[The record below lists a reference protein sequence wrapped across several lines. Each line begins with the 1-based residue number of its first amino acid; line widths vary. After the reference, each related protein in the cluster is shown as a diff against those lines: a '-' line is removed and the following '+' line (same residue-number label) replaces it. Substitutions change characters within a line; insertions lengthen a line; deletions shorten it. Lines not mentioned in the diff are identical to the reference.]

1 MQNVKLEKVNAIKHN
16 ISTII
21 LLDKDASLDVK
32 GLTDEERF
40 YIQKEFDN
48 KSTQI
53 FLNRYTEWVI
63 IQTFDKSRKTSQI
76 KEQLRKEGASASR
89 YIRQTKAEEVQIIDY
104 CGNPSFIKAFVEGLL
119 LGNYQFNKYRK
130 DPSEKE
136 SSLST
141 IYVLSF
147 DMIQKD
153 WDRLNNI
160 IQAVYFTRDL
170 VNEPPTILTAVT
182 LANEFSKIA
191 RDAGLQIEVLD
202 KAKIEELKMTG
213 LLAVNRGSVIP
224 PTFTILTWKPEKA
237 RNSKAIVLVGKGIVY
252 DTGGYSLKPTPDSM
266 DSMKSDMAGAATVAS
281 VMYAIAK
288 NNLPVYCIALIPSTD
303 NHIGASAYMP
313 GDIIT
318 YSDGT
323 SVEVMNTDAE
333 GRLILADA
341 LLYAKQLDPE
351 MLVTIATLTGSAH
364 KAIGTQGMVG
374 MGNIPEETIQKFV
387 QAGEEEY
394 ERIAVFPFWDEYKDS
409 LKSEIADLK
418 NIGGGNAGAIT
429 AGKFLEHFTD
439 YPFFHLDIAG
449 VAFFSRADSYRA
461 SGGTGIG
468 VRLLYHFL
476 ENFSK
481 LR

>member
-1 MQNVKLEKVNAIKHN
+1 MQNVKLEKITGIKQHIN
-16 ISTII
+16 TLI
-21 LLDKDASLDVK
+21 LLDKEASLEVK
-32 GLTDEERF
+32 GLTDEEQQYVR
-40 YIQKEFDN
+40 KEFDN
-48 KSTQI
+48 KVTQI
-53 FLNRYTEWVI
+53 ILNRYTEWVI

-89 YIRQTKAEEVQIIDY
+89 YIRQTKAEEIQIIDD
-104 CGNPSFIKAFVEGLL
+104 CGNPSFIKALVEGIL
-119 LGNYQFNKYRK
+119 LGNYQFNKYLK

-136 SSLST
+136 SKLRTINILS
-141 IYVLSF
+141 V
-147 DMIQKD
+147 DMLQKD
-153 WDRLNNI
+153 WDQLSNV
-160 IQAVYFTRDL
+160 IQAVYCTRDL
-170 VNEPPTILTAVT
+170 VNEPPTALTAVALT
-182 LANEFSKIA
+182 EEFAKLAK
-191 RDAGLQIEVLD
+191 DAGLQIDVMD
-202 KAKIEELKMTG
+202 KARIEALHMNG
-213 LLAVNRGSVIP
+213 LLAVNRGSIIP
-224 PTFTILTWKPEKA
+224 PTFTVLTWKPEKTI
-237 RNSKAIVLVGKGIVY
+237 NSKPIVLVGKGITY

-266 DSMKSDMAGAATVAS
+266 DYMKSDMAGSATVAS

-288 NNLPVYCIALIPSTD
+288 NNLPVYCMALIPSTD

-341 LLYAKQLDPE
+341 LLYAKQLNPE
-351 MLVTIATLTGSAH
+351 LLITIATLTGSAH
-364 KAIGTQGMVG
+364 KAIGSQGMVG
-374 MGNIPEETIQKFV
+374 MGNLPDETIQKLV
-387 QAGEEEY
+387 QAGEEEH

-409 LKSEIADLK
+409 LKSDIADLK

-449 VAFFSRADSYRA
+449 VAFFSKTNSYHS

-481 LR
+481 LQ

>member
-1 MQNVKLEKVNAIKHN
+1 MQNVKLEKINGIKQHTN
-16 ISTII
+16 TLI
-21 LLDKDASLDVK
+21 LLDKEASLEVK
-32 GLTDEERF
+32 GLTDEERQ
-40 YIQKEFDN
+40 YVQKEFDN
-48 KSTQI
+48 KRTQI
-53 FLNRYTEWVI
+53 ILNRYTEWVI

-76 KEQLRKEGASASR
+76 KELLRKEGASASR
-89 YIRQTKAEEVQIIDY
+89 YIRQAKAEEVQIIDD
-104 CGNPSFIKAFVEGLL
+104 CGNPAFIKAFVEGIL
-119 LGNYQFNKYRK
+119 LGNYQFNKYLK
-130 DPSEKE
+130 DPSEKD
-136 SSLST
+136 SNLRT

-147 DMIQKD
+147 DITQKD
-153 WDRLNNI
+153 WDRLSNV
-160 IQAVYFTRDL
+160 IQAVYYTRDL
-170 VNEPPTILTAVT
+170 VNEPPTALTAVAMADEFAK
-182 LANEFSKIA
+182 LAK
-191 RDAGLQIEVLD
+191 DAGLHIEVMD
-202 KAKIEELKMTG
+202 KAKIETLRMNG
-213 LLAVNRGSVIP
+213 LLAVNRGSIIP
-224 PTFTILTWKPEKA
+224 PTFTVLTWKPEKA
-237 RNSKAIVLVGKGIVY
+237 TNSKPIVLVGKGITY

-266 DSMKSDMAGAATVAS
+266 DYMKSDMAGAATVAS
-281 VMYAIAK
+281 VMYTIAK
-288 NNLPVYCIALIPSTD
+288 NNLPVYCMALIPSTD

-341 LLYAKQLDPE
+341 LLYAKQLNPE
-351 MLVTIATLTGSAH
+351 LLITIATLTGSAH

-374 MGNIPEETIQKFV
+374 MGNLAEETIQKLV
-387 QAGEEEY
+387 QAGEEEH

-439 YPFFHLDIAG
+439 YPFFHIDIAG
-449 VAFFSRADSYRA
+449 VAFFSKNDSYRP
-461 SGGTGIG
+461 SGGSGIG

>member
-1 MQNVKLEKVNAIKHN
+1 MQNVRLEKINEIKQHIN
-16 ISTII
+16 TLI
-21 LLDKDASLDVK
+21 LLDKEASLEVK
-32 GLTDEERF
+32 GLTDEELYYVR
-40 YIQKEFDN
+40 KEFDN

-53 FLNRYTEWVI
+53 ILNRYTEWVI
-63 IQTFDKSRKTSQI
+63 IQTFDKSRKTSQT
-76 KEQLRKEGASASR
+76 KEQLRKDGASASR
-89 YIRQTKAEEVQIIDY
+89 YIRQTKTEDVQIIDY
-104 CGNPSFIKAFVEGLL
+104 CGNPSFIKAFVEGIL
-119 LGNYQFNKYRK
+119 LGNYQFNKYLK

-136 SSLST
+136 SKLKT

-153 WDRLNNI
+153 WEVLSNV
-160 IQAVYFTRDL
+160 IQAVYYTRDL
-170 VNEPPTILTAVT
+170 VNEPPTTLTAVT
-182 LANEFSKIA
+182 LSEEFTKLA
-191 RDAGLQIEVLD
+191 KDAGLQIEVMD
-202 KAKIEELKMTG
+202 KARIEALRMNG
-213 LLAVNRGSVIP
+213 LLAVNRGSIIP
-224 PTFTILTWKPEKA
+224 PTFTVLTWKPEKA
-237 RNSKAIVLVGKGIVY
+237 GNSKPIVLVGKGIAY

-288 NNLPVYCIALIPSTD
+288 NNLPVYCMALIPSTD

-341 LLYAKQLDPE
+341 LLYAKQLNPE
-351 MLVTIATLTGSAH
+351 LLITIATLTGSAH

-374 MGNIPEETIQKFV
+374 MGNLPEETIQKII
-387 QAGEEEY
+387 QAGDEEY
-394 ERIAVFPFWDEYKDS
+394 ERIALFPFWDEYKDS

-439 YPFFHLDIAG
+439 YPYFHLDIAG
-449 VAFFSRADSYRA
+449 VAFFSRADNYRLA
-461 SGGTGIG
+461 GGTGIG